1 MHSEIT
7 ATQQN
12 TAVSTAHQIEFSEAL
27 LAAIK
32 QQAEHPDPSCAPYL
46 PRAVVAEA
54 RQAAEAMEHRYLAP
68 LEAPALHAFIEN
80 LLDTLNACV
89 RNPLDGDTLAIRA
102 RSCCLIL
109 ADIPRRVFR
118 DEFVTTCLK
127 RCKFM
132 PSPADFL
139 EMAEEAAQTWREKTA
154 QVKLIVTHDAGKRF
168 TLGYAPPPEDD
179 ATEALRLTSEQSDQL
194 QRQLDDTLGRFRSKR
209 EATAG

>member
-32 QQAEHPDPSCAPYL
+32 QQSQHPDPSCAPYL
-46 PRAVVAEA
+46 PRAVVTEA
-54 RQAAEAMEHRYLAP
+54 REKALAMESRYLAP
-68 LEAPALHAFIEN
+68 LDATALHDFVED

-89 RNPLDGDTLAIRA
+89 RNPLDGDTLTIRV

-109 ADIPRRVFR
+109 AEIPRRVFR

-132 PSPADFL
+132 PSPADLL
-139 EMAEEAAQTWREKTA
+139 EMAEEAAQPWREKTA
-154 QVKLIVTHDAGKRF
+154 QVKLIVTHDQNKKF
-168 TLGYAPPPEDD
+168 TLGYAPPEYED
-179 ATEALRLTSEQSDQL
+179 AEPLQLTSEQSEQL
-194 QRQLDDTLGRFRSKR
+194 QRRLDDTLGRFRSKR
-209 EATAG
+209 EVRA